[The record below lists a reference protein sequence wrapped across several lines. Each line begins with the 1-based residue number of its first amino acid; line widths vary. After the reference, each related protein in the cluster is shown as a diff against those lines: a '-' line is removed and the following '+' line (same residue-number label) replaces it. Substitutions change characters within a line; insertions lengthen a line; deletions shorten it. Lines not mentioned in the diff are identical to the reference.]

1 MGADDVPALAL
12 EAINRANAD
21 GFTAML
27 GDVFEGSPWFARR
40 AHRHGPFT
48 SRAALI
54 RAMTRVLEEASG
66 EERLGLIRAHP
77 DLAGK
82 AARARDLEPDSTREQ
97 ASAGL
102 DSLSDA
108 DFTLFMDLNRRYREK
123 FGFPFIIAVRDHTLD
138 SIIEA
143 FRRRLESNPQTE
155 MAEAL
160 ANVGR
165 IVSLRIAER
174 IGE

>member
-1 MGADDVPALAL
+1 MPALAL
-12 EAINRANAD
+12 ETINRAGAD
-21 GFTAML
+21 GFESML

-40 AHRHGPFT
+40 AHRHGPFA

-54 RAMTRVLEEASG
+54 GAMTRVLEEASD
-66 EERLGLIRAHP
+66 EEKIAFIRAHP

-82 AARARDLEPDSTREQ
+82 AARARGLEPDSTREQ

-102 DSLSDA
+102 DRLSQA
-108 DFTLFMDLNRRYREK
+108 DFDLFMDLNRRYREK

-138 SIIEA
+138 GIIEA
-143 FRRRLESNPQTE
+143 FRRRLGSDPRTE

-160 ANVGR
+160 ANIGR

-174 IGE
+174 VGE

>member
-1 MGADDVPALAL
+1 MPALTL
-12 EAINRANAD
+12 EAINRADAH

-27 GDVFEGSPWFARR
+27 GDVFESSPWFARR
-40 AHRHGPFT
+40 AHGHGPFT
-48 SRAALI
+48 SPAALI
-54 RAMTRVLEEASG
+54 GAMTQVLDEASD
-66 EERLGLIRAHP
+66 EEKLAFIRAHP

-82 AARARDLEPDSTREQ
+82 TARARDLEPDSTREQ

-102 DSLSDA
+102 DRLSEA

-123 FGFPFIIAVRDHTLD
+123 FGFPFIIVVRDHTLGG
-138 SIIEA
+138 IIEA
-143 FRRRLESNPQTE
+143 FRRRLGSDMQTE

-160 ANVGR
+160 TSIKR

-174 IGE
+174 IGN

>member
-1 MGADDVPALAL
+1 MPALTL
-12 EAINRANAD
+12 EAVNRATAD
-21 GFTAML
+21 GFTSML

-54 RAMTRVLEEASG
+54 GAMTRVLEDAS
-66 EERLGLIRAHP
+66 EEEKLAFIRAHP

-102 DSLSDA
+102 DSLSEA
-108 DFTLFMDLNRRYREK
+108 DFTTFMDLNRRYREK
-123 FGFPFIIAVRDHTLD
+123 FGFPFIIAVRDHSLD
-138 SIIEA
+138 GIIEA
-143 FRRRLESNPQTE
+143 FRRRLGGDQKTE

-160 ANVGR
+160 TNIGR

-174 IGE
+174 VGE

>member
-1 MGADDVPALAL
+1 
-12 EAINRANAD
+12 
-21 GFTAML
+21 ML

-40 AHRHGPFT
+40 AHRHGPFS

-54 RAMTRVLEEASG
+54 RAMTRVFEEAP
-66 EERLGLIRAHP
+66 EEEQLAFIRAHP

-102 DSLSDA
+102 DRLSET

-138 SIIEA
+138 GIIEA
-143 FRRRLESNPQTE
+143 FQRRLGSDQQTE
-155 MAEAL
+155 RAEAL

-165 IVSLRIAER
+165 IVSLRIAQKV
-174 IGE
+174 GE

>member
-1 MGADDVPALAL
+1 MPALTL
-12 EAINRANAD
+12 EAINRADAD
-21 GFTAML
+21 GFTAVL
-27 GDVFEGSPWFARR
+27 GDVFESSPWFARR

-48 SRAALI
+48 STAALI
-54 RAMTRVLEEASG
+54 RAMTRVLDEAADEEKLAF
-66 EERLGLIRAHP
+66 IRAHP

-102 DSLSDA
+102 DRLSDA

-143 FRRRLESNPQTE
+143 FHRRLESDPQTE

-160 ANVGR
+160 ANIAR
-165 IVSLRIAER
+165 IVSLRIRER
-174 IGE
+174 IGK

>member
-1 MGADDVPALAL
+1 MPALGL
-12 EAINRANAD
+12 EVINQADAD

-48 SRAALI
+48 SHEALV
-54 RAMTRVLEEASG
+54 RAMTRVLDEASD
-66 EERLGLIRAHP
+66 EEKLAFIRAHP

-102 DSLSDA
+102 DRLSDT
-108 DFTLFMDLNRRYREK
+108 DFTLFMDLNRRYRKK
-123 FGFPFIIAVRDHTLD
+123 FGFPFIIAVRNHTLD

-143 FRRRLESNPQTE
+143 FRRRLGSDPQTE

-160 ANVGR
+160 TNIER
-165 IVSLRIAER
+165 IVSLRVAER
-174 IGE
+174 IGK

>member
-1 MGADDVPALAL
+1 M
-12 EAINRANAD
+12 
-21 GFTAML
+21 
-27 GDVFEGSPWFARR
+27 
-40 AHRHGPFT
+40 
-48 SRAALI
+48 
-54 RAMTRVLEEASG
+54 RAMTGVLGEATEEEKLAF
-66 EERLGLIRAHP
+66 IRAHP

-102 DSLSDA
+102 DSLSEA

-143 FRRRLESNPQTE
+143 FQRRLGSDSQTE
-155 MAEAL
+155 ITEAL
-160 ANVGR
+160 VNIGR
-165 IVSLRIAER
+165 IVSLRVAER
-174 IGE
+174 VGD

>member
-1 MGADDVPALAL
+1 MSTFTL
-12 EAINRANAD
+12 EEINRASAHA
-21 GFTAML
+21 FTSML

-40 AHRHGPFT
+40 AHLHGPFT

-54 RAMTRVLEEASG
+54 RAMTRVLEEAP
-66 EERLGLIRAHP
+66 EEEQLAFIRAHP

-102 DSLSDA
+102 ERLSET

-138 SIIEA
+138 GIIEA
-143 FRRRLESNPQTE
+143 FQRRLGSDPQTE
-155 MAEAL
+155 RAEAL
-160 ANVGR
+160 ANVER
-165 IVSLRIAER
+165 IVSLRIAQR
-174 IGE
+174 VGE

>member
-1 MGADDVPALAL
+1 
-12 EAINRANAD
+12 
-21 GFTAML
+21 
-27 GDVFEGSPWFARR
+27 
-40 AHRHGPFT
+40 
-48 SRAALI
+48 
-54 RAMTRVLEEASG
+54 MTRVLDEAGDEEKLAF
-66 EERLGLIRAHP
+66 IRAHP

-97 ASAGL
+97 ANAGL
-102 DSLSDA
+102 DRLSDP
-108 DFTLFMDLNRRYREK
+108 DFILFMDLNRRYREK

-143 FRRRLESNPQTE
+143 FRRRLGSDPQTE

-160 ANVGR
+160 ANIER

-174 IGE
+174 VGE

>member
-1 MGADDVPALAL
+1 M
-12 EAINRANAD
+12 
-21 GFTAML
+21 
-27 GDVFEGSPWFARR
+27 
-40 AHRHGPFT
+40 
-48 SRAALI
+48 
-54 RAMTRVLEEASG
+54 RAMTGVLGEATDEEKLAF
-66 EERLGLIRAHP
+66 IRAHP

-102 DSLSDA
+102 DSLSEA

-143 FRRRLESNPQTE
+143 FQRRLGSDSQTE
-155 MAEAL
+155 ITEAL
-160 ANVGR
+160 VNIGR
-165 IVSLRIAER
+165 IVSLRVAER
-174 IGE
+174 VGD

>member
-1 MGADDVPALAL
+1 MSALTL
-12 EAINRANAD
+12 EEINRASEDA
-21 GFTAML
+21 FTSML
-27 GDVFEGSPWFARR
+27 AEVFESSPWFARR

-54 RAMTRVLEEASG
+54 RAMIRVLEEAP
-66 EERLGLIRAHP
+66 EEEQIAFIRAHP

-97 ASAGL
+97 ASVGL
-102 DSLSDA
+102 DRLSEA

-143 FRRRLESNPQTE
+143 FRRRLGSDLQTE
-155 MAEAL
+155 RAEAL

-174 IGE
+174 VGE